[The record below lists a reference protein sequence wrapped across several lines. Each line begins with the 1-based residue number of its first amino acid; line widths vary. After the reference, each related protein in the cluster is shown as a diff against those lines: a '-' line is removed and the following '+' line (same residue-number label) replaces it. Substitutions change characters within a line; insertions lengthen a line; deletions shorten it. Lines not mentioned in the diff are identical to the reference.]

1 MWVHLRFPG
10 SRRPES
16 PTDNS
21 TSMRGSGSLRSTRDS
36 WYGDTLS
43 SRFAEDKPRY
53 LTVSHPSRRDFSPL
67 VADEYWRAS
76 MEAGT
81 PRLLR
86 LSLDS
91 SVASVAE
98 PWDTV
103 YTFSNVPLP

>member
-1 MWVHLRFPG
+1 
-10 SRRPES
+10 
-16 PTDNS
+16 
-21 TSMRGSGSLRSTRDS
+21 
-36 WYGDTLS
+36 
-43 SRFAEDKPRY
+43 
-53 LTVSHPSRRDFSPL
+53 
-67 VADEYWRAS
+67 